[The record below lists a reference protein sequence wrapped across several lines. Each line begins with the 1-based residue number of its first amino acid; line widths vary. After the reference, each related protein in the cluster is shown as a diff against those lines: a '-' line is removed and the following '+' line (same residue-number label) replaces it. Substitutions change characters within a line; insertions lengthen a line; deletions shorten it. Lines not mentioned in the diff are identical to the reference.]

1 MLTHRK
7 FSLLTMLLLSLYSLF
22 FVIPE
27 CCRGTR
33 RCAPKSRRST
43 SIYRA
48 NGTEVDKLFQEGVGQ
63 FRRGEYP
70 KALVTYQR
78 VLEIRRQLNDK
89 AGIGQTLN
97 NMGEVYLGLGQPEK
111 ALEVLL
117 QDFNYFV
124 P

>member
-1 MLTHRK
+1 M
-7 FSLLTMLLLSLYSLF
+7 
-22 FVIPE
+22 
-27 CCRGTR
+27 
-33 RCAPKSRRST
+33 
-43 SIYRA
+43 
-48 NGTEVDKLFQEGVGQ
+48 GQ

-70 KALVTYQR
+70 KALATYQR

-97 NMGEVYLGLGQPEK
+97 NIGEAYLGLGQPDK